1 MCITFKKSSDQ
12 SRWST
17 IIIAITLKGAL
28 MKGIRLLTIMMAV
41 LLSSAPLLAQ
51 VPHQVGG
58 FILGMNIAEYGEKI
72 NMETA
77 IPIRYT
83 AYMKEV
89 EIRNMEGFKSGLI
102 YYGNCAVPGQIVRI
116 KLKYA
121 DSKKNFYNKLLE
133 LFKERFG
140 EPTEWRGDPFKI
152 VIAWKWSFTDKDN
165 NRISLTLQHN
175 TKDAEEKIGN
185 SVKITALNLIEEEYL
200 CFKKRYPEHR
210 GSSTKEESRPRGK
223 VNWDLFIP
231 R

>member
-1 MCITFKKSSDQ
+1 LPL
-12 SRWST
+12 
-17 IIIAITLKGAL
+17 ALKGVP
-28 MKGIRLLTIMMAV
+28 MKSIRFLTIVMAV
-41 LLSSAPLLAQ
+41 ILCPAPLLAQ

-58 FILGMNIAEYGEKI
+58 FILGTNIAEYGGKV

-77 IPIRYT
+77 IPIRYME
-83 AYMKEV
+83 YLKDV
-89 EIRNMEGFKSGLI
+89 EIRKQKGFKSGLI
-102 YYGNCAVPGQIVRI
+102 CYGNCGVPGRIVRI

-121 DSKKNFYNKLLE
+121 DSTKNFYDKLLE

-175 TKDAEEKIGN
+175 TKDVEEKIGN
-185 SVKITALNLIEEEYL
+185 SVKMTALNLMEEEYR
-200 CFKKRYPEHR
+200 CFKERYPEDQK
-210 GSSTKEESRPRGK
+210 GSLKEELKPRGK
-223 VNWDLFIP
+223 VSWDLFIP